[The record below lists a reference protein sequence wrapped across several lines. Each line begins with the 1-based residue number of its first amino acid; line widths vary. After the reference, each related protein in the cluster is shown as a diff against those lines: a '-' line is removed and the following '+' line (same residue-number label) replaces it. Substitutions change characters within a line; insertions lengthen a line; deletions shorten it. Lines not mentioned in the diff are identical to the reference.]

1 VWGPNPAARDRR
13 YMHLSSTLRS
23 MQVLLGACV
32 GEAEAERLV
41 SHVNR
46 TVVVVGPAR
55 HCSLRHPTR
64 FESSFL
70 GVNGIL

>member
-1 VWGPNPAARDRR
+1 
-13 YMHLSSTLRS
+13 